1 MTITGP
7 RLNLYSWCDRI
18 SFSIKLFGPFW
29 HVKGVI
35 FGEYF
40 LTFTSHLSLISRWQ
54 RHRSPGPHQ
63 DTHRNCWTL
72 SSSCTAR
79 CPPRT
84 WTASSST
91 PAWRRSR
98 ISLMQIHFQKL
109 LRMDT
114 FTYPHMTIVTW
125 IYWPLKMQCFLK
137 YSSFLVPLGI
147 LAAMEGP
154 RRLLR
159 HICVQ
164 FFRFFN
170 QRILKSEVW
179 N

>member
-1 MTITGP
+1 MTITGLL
-7 RLNLYSWCDRI
+7 LNLYSWCDRV

-40 LTFTSHLSLISRWQ
+40 VTFTSHLSLISRWQ
-54 RHRSPGPHQ
+54 QQHRNPGPRQ
-63 DTHRNCWTL
+63 DTHQSCWTW

-79 CPPRT
+79 CHPRT

-91 PAWRRSR
+91 PAWRRST
-98 ISLMQIHFQKL
+98 ISLMQIHFQKWP
-109 LRMDT
+109 RMET
-114 FTYPHMTIVTW
+114 FTYMTIVTR